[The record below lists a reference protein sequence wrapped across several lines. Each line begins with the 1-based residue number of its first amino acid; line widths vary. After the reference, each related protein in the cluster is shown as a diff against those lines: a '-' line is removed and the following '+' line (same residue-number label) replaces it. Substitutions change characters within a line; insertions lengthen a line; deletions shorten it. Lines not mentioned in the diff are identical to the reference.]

1 MENEIQE
8 SKKDWK
14 KYHGQWAEIT
24 AILEEIVN
32 NTALVKTFK
41 WGGDVYTYEGKNILA
56 FNGFKNHYAL
66 WFYQGV
72 LLEDRLNVL
81 TNASEGKTKG
91 LRQWRFNSVNDL
103 NVQLIQSYVE
113 EAIQLA
119 KDGKFIPKTKSI
131 IVEPEGLLK
140 ERLMSDDQL
149 LEAFNGLTPG
159 RRKEYI
165 EYIDEAKQDKTKITR
180 LEKIVPLIRMGKG
193 LNDQYKK

>member
-1 MENEIQE
+1 MQE

-131 IVEPEGLLK
+131 MVEPEGLLK
-140 ERLMSDDQL
+140 ERLTGDEQL
-149 LEAFNGLTPG
+149 LVAFNGLTPG